1 MTALAV
7 MVALLSAALF
17 AVGSVLQQRAATDVP
32 DEDALGLGL
41 VTRLVRRPIWLAG
54 TAGDTL
60 GYVAQAIA
68 LALGSLV
75 LVQPLLATSLL
86 FALPLGAWWAGR
98 RLRRSD
104 GVWALVLTA
113 ALGVFLVSGNPTEG
127 VDRASVE
134 DWLVAAAILG
144 PLTAACI
151 IVAVRT
157 RGSVRAVAL
166 ASASGILY
174 GVAAALT
181 KSTMSLLD
189 DGPVEH
195 RHQLGA
201 LGPGRRGRARHV
213 PAAVLLPGRLAGP
226 GPAGRRR
233 AGARGRR
240 GARHRDTERDAAGRR
255 PGVGADR
262 GRGRGDD
269 RGDRGA
275 GAFPGRGRRERG
287 GRARTR
293 GGGGVIHH
301 HVLHWYDTTIVEG
314 GRSGAF
320 WLLISLLTTFL
331 IVRGITRRIRARRP
345 GDADAPPGGVL
356 RDVTVGGVHIHHQVY
371 GIGLVLISA
380 FLEFRF
386 QPGSP
391 WVEVLAHR
399 VRRGRGP
406 DARRVRPRPST

>member
-7 MVALLSAALF
+7 LVALLSAALF

-98 RLRRSD
+98 HLRRSD
-104 GVWALVLTA
+104 GVWAIVLTA
-113 ALGVFLVSGNPTEG
+113 ALGIFLVSGNPTAG
-127 VDRASVE
+127 VNVAPVD

-144 PLTAACI
+144 PLAAACI
-151 IVAVRT
+151 VVAVRT

-189 DGPVEH
+189 DGVVNIVMSWEPWALVAVAV
-195 RHQLGA
+195 LGTYLQQSSYQAGSLSQA
-201 LGPGRRGRARHV
+201 LPA
-213 PAAVLLPGRLAGP
+213 AAVLEPVVAVALGIGILSETLQADGLEWALIGVSAAAMVVATGALARSQAEADLSEEGEP
-226 GPAGRRR
+226 APAG
-233 AGARGRR
+233 
-240 GARHRDTERDAAGRR
+240 AA
-255 PGVGADR
+255 A
-262 GRGRGDD
+262 
-269 RGDRGA
+269 
-275 GAFPGRGRRERG
+275 
-287 GRARTR
+287 
-293 GGGGVIHH
+293 
-301 HVLHWYDTTIVEG
+301 
-314 GRSGAF
+314 
-320 WLLISLLTTFL
+320 
-331 IVRGITRRIRARRP
+331 
-345 GDADAPPGGVL
+345 
-356 RDVTVGGVHIHHQVY
+356 
-371 GIGLVLISA
+371 
-380 FLEFRF
+380 
-386 QPGSP
+386 
-391 WVEVLAHR
+391 
-399 VRRGRGP
+399 
-406 DARRVRPRPST
+406 